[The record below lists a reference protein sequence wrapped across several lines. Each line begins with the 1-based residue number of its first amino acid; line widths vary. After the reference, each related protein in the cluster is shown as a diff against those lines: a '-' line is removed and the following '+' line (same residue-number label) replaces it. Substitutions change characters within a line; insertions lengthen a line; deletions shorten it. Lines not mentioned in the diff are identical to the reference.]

1 MTGTVLVVDDS
12 ATMRQLVA
20 ATLQAAGWSV
30 VAAANGNEAMARVDQ
45 QAIVM
50 VVTDW
55 NMPEMNGL
63 ELVRSLRA
71 RADCAAVPILVLTT
85 ESDAASKNAARSAG
99 ATGWLNKPLDA
110 PTLTR
115 ITESLLGS
123 PGAST

>member
-12 ATMRQLVA
+12 ATMRQLVT
-20 ATLQAAGWSV
+20 ATLQAAGWRV
-30 VAAANGNEAMARVDQ
+30 VAAANGIEALAEAERHT
-45 QAIVM
+45 IVM

-71 RADCAAVPILVLTT
+71 RVEFAPVPILVLTT
-85 ESDAASKNAARSAG
+85 ESDDASKNAARAAG

-110 PTLTR
+110 VTLTQ
-115 ITESLLGS
+115 IAESLLGA
-123 PGAST
+123 PGARA

>member
-20 ATLQAAGWSV
+20 ETLRAAGWPVV
-30 VAAANGNEAMARVDQ
+30 VAANGKEALLTADRHT
-45 QAIVM
+45 IVL

-63 ELVRSLRA
+63 ELVRSLRE
-71 RADCAAVPILVLTT
+71 RAGFDAVPILVLTT
-85 ESDAASKNAARSAG
+85 ESDVASKHAARAAG

-110 PTLTR
+110 PTLTE
-115 ITESLLGS
+115 IAAGLIGP
-123 PGAST
+123 PGVSA